1 MNHITEVLIFSM
13 ILCHK
18 YHGNHGKFIW
28 FWSARLSQ
36 AKITALTDTAVGAGM
51 RTMACRGSGLGD
63 PHCTTPRRDGRCVLF
78 MPWVRRNQN
87 KGFHPAIKQY
97 QTWQAEK
104 SYIKNGHFIGS
115 ASIIYGII
123 IRKPCLMT
131 PDIHIIHPWKIHL
144 LCWLKRLKKE
154 PNHMAMSQNPG
165 RYHKISGLWMFIFPQ
180 IWQLI
185 WVNYNISLT
194 WIKAIWGWFPLLTM
208 ISSEVVVRSL

>member
-115 ASIIYGII
+115 ASI
-123 IRKPCLMT
+123 KW
-131 PDIHIIHPWKIHL
+131 DHHPQAMFDDTRHSRHSSMKNPPSL
-144 LCWLKRLKKE
+144 LIKTAEKN
-154 PNHMAMSQNPG
+154 NHMAMSQNPG
-165 RYHKISGLWMFIFPQ
+165 RYHKISGLWMFMDGYSPKFG
-180 IWQLI
+180 
-185 WVNYNISLT
+185 N
-194 WIKAIWGWFPLLTM
+194 
-208 ISSEVVVRSL
+208 